1 MKQIQQGQLS
11 TSIGGF
17 SFIENLNLSPIV
29 NYNAPAILF
38 GMYQNRDWET
48 LTKLQSHVTIFWGGA
63 DSHGIRNVNLLKQS
77 RFRHIT
83 CTNKTKENLN
93 RLGIKCELLTGLRS
107 VFKNTLFSP
116 TIKQDKIY
124 SYIPHHRQAYY
135 NKPMIDS
142 LNLGDKLLVG
152 NFANGINQKDW
163 ANGAGLDYYSQ
174 CYLGLFLCT
183 GSGGGTGIIEM
194 GLCGIKVITNVLEA
208 PNTIPWKSKQ
218 DILDIIQSE
227 KNTIGNKDVNLANK
241 VRDWLSP
248 DIEFLKITTNL

>member
-11 TSIGGF
+11 QSIGGF
-17 SFIENLNLSPIV
+17 PFLEVLNLKPITD
-29 NYNAPAILF
+29 YNKPTIFF
-38 GMYQNRDWET
+38 GMYTKKDWNI
-48 LTKLQSHVTIFWGGA
+48 LYKMKSHVTIFWGGA
-63 DSHGIRNVNLLKQS
+63 DSWSVPNVSLLKQS

-93 RLGIKCELLTGLRS
+93 RLGIKCELLTVLRS
-107 VFKNTLFSP
+107 FFKNALFPP

-163 ANGAGLDYYSQ
+163 ENGAGLDYYSQ

-227 KNTIGNKDVNLANK
+227 KNTIGNKDVNLADK

-248 DIEFLKITTNL
+248 DIEFLKITT

>member
-1 MKQIQQGQLS
+1 MEQIQQGQLS
-11 TSIGGF
+11 TAIGGF
-17 SFIENLNLSPIV
+17 PFLEVLNLKPITDHDK
-29 NYNAPAILF
+29 PAIFF
-38 GMYQNRDWET
+38 GMYNSNDWNT
-48 LTKLQSHVTIFWGGA
+48 LYKMTSYTTIFWGGA
-63 DSHGIRNVNLLKQS
+63 DSWSIPNVSLLKQS

-83 CTNKTKENLN
+83 CTNKTSENLN
-93 RLGIKCELLTGLRS
+93 KLGIKCEVLTVLRS
-107 VFKNTLFSP
+107 FFKNALFSP

-142 LNLGDKLLVG
+142 LNLEDKLLVG
-152 NFANGINQKDW
+152 DFANGINQKDW
-163 ANGAGLDYYSQ
+163 ENGAGLDYYSQ

-227 KNTIGNKDVNLANK
+227 KNTIGDKDVNLADK

-248 DIEFLKITTNL
+248 DIEFLKITT